1 MTCKFDVTFCDAI
14 PMLLV
19 GGRNRTVNEEQD
31 MNTNTLDATDGS
43 NFADTQASAV
53 QNARS
58 PAAPKLT
65 LFLLWAAVS
74 VPLVWGVM
82 KAWQEVQPMF

>member
-1 MTCKFDVTFCDAI
+1 
-14 PMLLV
+14 MLLV

-31 MNTNTLDATDGS
+31 MNTNTLDATDGPT
-43 NFADTQASAV
+43 FADIQESAV

-58 PAAPKLT
+58 PATPKLS
-65 LFLLWAAVS
+65 LFLLWAAIS
-74 VPLVWGVM
+74 VPLIWGVM